1 MLMMSDMNGNFFSYV
16 AAFGAFTSVSY
27 ETPQATKNLFGR
39 TAYILDGAVKL
50 GKTKSY
56 HIKVQTDLETWEQ
69 DCILGMVTN
78 AKSVAGL
85 KLYKKNSVSLKDGL
99 LDGIFVKTPK
109 NPIELNQVMAFLLH
123 GKANSQVK
131 VIHSSHVEISC
142 KEALAYT
149 LDGEN
154 GGKHKKAVIQNHPQ
168 AITYFCG

>member
-1 MLMMSDMNGNFFSYV
+1 M
-16 AAFGAFTSVSY
+16 
-27 ETPQATKNLFGR
+27 
-39 TAYILDGAVKL
+39 
-50 GKTKSY
+50 
-56 HIKVQTDLETWEQ
+56 
-69 DCILGMVTN
+69 
-78 AKSVAGL
+78 
-85 KLYKKNSVSLKDGL
+85 
-99 LDGIFVKTPK
+99 
-109 NPIELNQVMAFLLH
+109 